1 MTRKRANIDRRLW
14 VAPNAPV
21 SCSDDVVIA
30 FRDGWGNIT
39 QVFDLNRLGLSASL
53 TVLLTEAFR
62 ASYGGVSA
70 ESLKGHWKAL
80 RTFARFAH
88 EDGVIAGTEDL
99 TSEAVGRYLAWLD
112 KQRSPTGEP
121 WGISTRYGRYQTVR
135 ILLLWAMRNRADVMP
150 NQLQFPTNPFPG
162 RHKTPVPRRLP
173 AAELKAILRAC
184 YAEIDVSWER
194 FEEGR
199 SVIDRQSMAESSYDI
214 ELQVVLVE
222 AGRTGGGIMPWQEHG
237 TSRRGTSDVLR
248 RLGGTRRVT
257 QYMHLTVDT
266 LVPFFLAIAIQT
278 AANPD
283 ALRNIGRDCLT
294 SHPLDTHR
302 VIVDWAKPRAGNT
315 VRRAQRRTYDRR
327 RQYSVPN
334 LIEKVLAMSSPLV
347 EHAPANVSDRLFLIR
362 GNRPRGVGVI
372 GNHTLDA
379 GIRRF
384 IARSNQSIAAWNAAH
399 PEQLRSPMRAF
410 APVMFR
416 GSVATEHYHAA
427 GGDILAAQAILNH
440 AHVNTTD
447 LYVRGP
453 ETQRMFEKTIS
464 NLQHRMIGWIAM
476 RDESPGP
483 EIDGQI
489 GGAAIGPAEA
499 FSHIC
504 INPLVGKA
512 VGSTRGRLCPGFMG
526 CLTCPGLV
534 IPIDSQHLARI
545 LQVMR
550 KLEAA
555 RGRLDADR
563 WRLIYAPGYRILGE
577 EILPDFPANLFE
589 AAELMISA
597 LPPLPDLE

>member
-1 MTRKRANIDRRLW
+1 
-14 VAPNAPV
+14 
-21 SCSDDVVIA
+21 
-30 FRDGWGNIT
+30 
-39 QVFDLNRLGLSASL
+39 
-53 TVLLTEAFR
+53 
-62 ASYGGVSA
+62 
-70 ESLKGHWKAL
+70 
-80 RTFARFAH
+80 
-88 EDGVIAGTEDL
+88 
-99 TSEAVGRYLAWLD
+99 
-112 KQRSPTGEP
+112 
-121 WGISTRYGRYQTVR
+121 
-135 ILLLWAMRNRADVMP
+135 MP
-150 NQLQFPTNPFPG
+150 NELQFPTNPFPG
-162 RHKTPVPRRLP
+162 RHQTHVPRRLP
-173 AAELKAILRAC
+173 AAELKVILRAC
-184 YAEIDVSWER
+184 YAEIDGAWDR

-199 SVIDRQSMAESSYDI
+199 ALIKRQTMIATNGRS
-214 ELQVVLVE
+214 ELQAFLIE
-222 AGRTGGGIMPWQEHG
+222 ADRTGAGIMPWYDGGISGRQLEGVLSRHG
-237 TSRRGTSDVLR
+237 GARMM
-248 RLGGTRRVT
+248 T

-283 ALRNIGRDCLT
+283 SLRNIRRDCLT

-334 LIEKVLAMSSPLV
+334 LIERVLAMSSPLV
-347 EHAPANVSDRLFLIR
+347 ERAPANVSDRLFLIR

-384 IARSNQSIAAWNAAH
+384 IARSNQSIAAWNTAH

-440 AHVNTTD
+440 ARVSTTD

-476 RDESPGP
+476 RDESHGP
-483 EIDGQI
+483 EIGGQI

-504 INPLVGKA
+504 INPLAGKA

-555 RGRLDADR
+555 RGRLDAER

-577 EILPDFPANLFE
+577 EILPDFPANLYE
-589 AAELMISA
+589 AAEHMIPA
-597 LPPLPDLE
+597 LPPLPDPE